1 MDLGFFGG
9 DSEDLANVVLEPESA
24 LSKSESL
31 DWPPTFPVEFDTNS
45 DDAREPEPEEPEL
58 EEPEPEVSEELVL
71 DIILLRICYLFVSNK
86 YV

>member
-1 MDLGFFGG
+1 MCLGFFGG

-31 DWPPTFPVEFDTNS
+31 DWPPTFPVEFEANL
-45 DDAREPEPEEPEL
+45 DDASGESEQ
-58 EEPEPEVSEELVL
+58 EPEVSEELEL

-86 YV
+86 YISEC